1 MATSAA
7 VLAGTAHAARV
18 NAMRA
23 IGTVVKLDAS
33 NFQKMLRRTKR
44 PLVIHAEGGVFST
57 KYLYLTS
64 YRGMTFFTKSNAP
77 LALPPDAELII
88 AEEISVPE

>member
-7 VLAGTAHAARV
+7 VFAGAAHAARV
-18 NAMRA
+18 NALRA
-23 IGTVVKLDAS
+23 IGTIVRLDPS
-33 NFQKMLRRTKR
+33 NFQKMLRRTER
-44 PLVIHAEGGVFST
+44 PLVVHAEGGVFST

-64 YRGMTFFTKSNAP
+64 YRGLTFFTKSKAP
-77 LALPPDAELII
+77 LMLPPDAELII